1 MMVELLPKR
10 CENGLVHATVF
21 GLFFMLLCKPI
32 LNNMDHV
39 PCEVHDDLTFNIH
52 VSNESCKLSK

>member
-1 MMVELLPKR
+1 MMVEFLPKR
-10 CENGLVHATVF
+10 CDNGSVHATVF
-21 GLFFMLLCKPI
+21 ALFLMIMCKLI